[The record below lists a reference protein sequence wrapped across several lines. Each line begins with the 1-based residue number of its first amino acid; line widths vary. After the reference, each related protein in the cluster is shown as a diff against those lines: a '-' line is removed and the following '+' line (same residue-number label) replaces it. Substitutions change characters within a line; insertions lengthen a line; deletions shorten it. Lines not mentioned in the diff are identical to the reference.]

1 MTTAVSPQTAGA
13 RKPRLSPVLHSA
25 VALAL
30 LVTAAILDVTKPF
43 DKSWSIFYL
52 LPILYAGWTLG
63 GRLELLLVFAS
74 GLTVFLAPLV
84 FRPNLLWAGTGIYN
98 RSFGVLLGVVV
109 MLLLRERRR
118 HINALECANDGL
130 EQRVRVRT
138 AALEDTND
146 RLRRE
151 IAERERAEANQ
162 ERLEA
167 QLRQA
172 QKMEAVGRLAGGVA
186 HDFNNL
192 LTVIIGES
200 GRLLEEVPAESAWHN
215 SIVAIHEAGG
225 RAADV
230 TQQLLAF
237 GRKQLLQPK
246 VLAVNQA
253 IHGVEGLLRRLLPE
267 HIRLS
272 LDLSPAVEPI
282 LADPGQFA
290 QMLLNLASN
299 ARDAMPDGG
308 EFLIK
313 TAPVVVTADEIANLP
328 DLRPGPHVRLSVSD
342 TGHGMDDVTG
352 RHAFEPFFTTK
363 AVGKGTGLGLASVYG
378 IVRQSRGNIDL
389 ASVPAGGTTF
399 TILWPCADHTA
410 LPSEAARPPAA
421 QSPRGNETIMLVE
434 DHDQVRAFTAT
445 LLRRKGYEVL
455 EARNGQEA
463 LTLATGHNAR
473 RFDLLITDVIMP
485 EMDGPALVQ
494 HLALVRPG
502 LRVLYITGYSRT
514 EAIGGLARPERVLGK
529 PFSAPELLTTVRQIL
544 DSAPLGRSD
553 DGSVDLRDS

>member
-13 RKPRLSPVLHSA
+13 RKPLLPPVLHSA
-25 VALAL
+25 VTLAL
-30 LVTAAILDVTKPF
+30 LVAAAILDITKPF

-52 LPILYAGWTLG
+52 LPILYAGWTLSR
-63 GRLELLLVFAS
+63 RLELPLVAAV

-109 MLLLRERRR
+109 ILLLRERRR

-138 AALEDTND
+138 AALEGTND

-162 ERLEA
+162 ERLEE

-192 LTVIIGES
+192 LTVINGES
-200 GRLLEEVPAESAWHN
+200 GRLLEEVPAESSWHD
-215 SIVAIHEAGG
+215 SIVAIHEAGE
-225 RAADV
+225 RAAEV

-246 VLAVNQA
+246 ILAVNQA
-253 IHGVEGLLRRLLPE
+253 VHSVEGLLRRLLPE

-272 LDLSPAVEPI
+272 MDLSPAVEPI

-290 QMLLNLASN
+290 QVLLNLASN

-313 TAPVVVTADEIANLP
+313 TAPIVVTEEEIANLS

-342 TGHGMDDVTG
+342 SGHGMDDVTG

-363 AVGKGTGLGLASVYG
+363 EVGKGTGLGLASVYG
-378 IVRQSRGNIDL
+378 IVRQSRGHIDL
-389 ASVPAGGTTF
+389 SSTPGGGTTF
-399 TILWPCADHTA
+399 TILWPCADLAASPT
-410 LPSEAARPPAA
+410 EAAHQPAV
-421 QSPRGNETIMLVE
+421 QLPRGNETIMLVE

-445 LLRRKGYEVL
+445 LLRRKGYQVL
-455 EARNGQEA
+455 EAINGQEA
-463 LTLATGHNAR
+463 LALATGSNAP

-485 EMDGPALVQ
+485 EMDGPALVRQ
-494 HLALVRPG
+494 LAPVRPG
-502 LRVLYITGYSRT
+502 FRVLYITGYSGT
-514 EAIGGLARPERVLGK
+514 ESIDNLRPERVLGK
-529 PFSAPELLTTVRQIL
+529 PFSAPELLTTIRQIL
-544 DSAPLGRSD
+544 DNAPLEGSD
-553 DGSVDLRDS
+553 ERLS